1 MSVDSRCTSRCILG
15 ADDSERRFR
24 IALFIAAAAAAG
36 CQPQNQPLTPSLAP
50 DAAPRK
56 IDEWIG
62 RWNGP
67 EGTYLE
73 ISKSGDSYEIR
84 IKDLDKVQTSP
95 GTAAGDTISF
105 EGNGKAETIRS
116 GNGERTGMK
125 WLLDKKNC
133 LVIRYGEGYCRD

>member
-1 MSVDSRCTSRCILG
+1 MISRRC
-15 ADDSERRFR
+15 FQ

-73 ISKSGDSYEIR
+73 ISKSSDSYEIR
-84 IKDLDKVQTSP
+84 IKDLDEVQT
-95 GTAAGDTISF
+95 
-105 EGNGKAETIRS
+105 
-116 GNGERTGMK
+116 
-125 WLLDKKNC
+125 
-133 LVIRYGEGYCRD
+133 